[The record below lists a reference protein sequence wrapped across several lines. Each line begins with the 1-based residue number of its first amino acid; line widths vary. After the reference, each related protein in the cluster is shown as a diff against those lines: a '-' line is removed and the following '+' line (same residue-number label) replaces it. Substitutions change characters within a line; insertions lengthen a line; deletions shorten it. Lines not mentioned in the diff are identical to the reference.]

1 MTDFMQNTYPLNQ
14 TEHTVRPCVV
24 VVDDDALVARAIMA
38 VLAPLDFE
46 VVCFHS
52 AAEFAARR
60 EQFDEKPGCTLVDLQ
75 LANEY
80 GLQLIHSLAD
90 EGRTRHRP
98 NIVISGYA
106 DVTNTLQAMTLG
118 CWTVLEKP
126 FAFDRLRDTVREAC
140 EWSIMNQM
148 RCRRERRARELWS
161 LINEKERLT
170 IEMILDGLPNKTVAS
185 RLGVSV
191 RTVEN
196 RRRQIFNKLGIA
208 SVAQLGRIVAV
219 VDSDETHRRRS
230 QYNRITEYRLD
241 APQESLGGRFCGPA
255 DSVFQVPD
263 DLSTVDGGG

>member
-1 MTDFMQNTYPLNQ
+1 MSDFMQNMSPLHQ
-14 TEHTVRPCVV
+14 TEHTVRPCVE
-24 VVDDDALVARAIMA
+24 VVDDDPLVARAIVA
-38 VLAPLDFE
+38 VLGPLDFD

-52 AAEFAARR
+52 AAAFAAQR
-60 EQFDEKPGCTLVDLQ
+60 ERFDEAPGCTLVDLQ

-80 GLQLIHSLAD
+80 GLELVHSLAD
-90 EGRTRHRP
+90 DGRSRHRP

-106 DVTNTLQAMTLG
+106 DVTNTLQAMSLG
-118 CWTVLEKP
+118 CWTVLQKP

-140 EWSIMNQM
+140 EWSIMNQL
-148 RCRRERRARELWS
+148 RCRREHRAREMWA

-170 IEMILDGLPNKTVAS
+170 IEMILEGLPNKTVAS

-219 VDSDETHRRRS
+219 VDSDDTHRRHS
-230 QYNRITEYRLD
+230 QYNRIAEYRLD
-241 APQESLGGRFCGPA
+241 ARQETLGGRFSPPA
-255 DSVFQVPD
+255 ESL
-263 DLSTVDGGG
+263 LSDGLSAVDNVG